1 MVNSTRGEFESGYEA
16 GGQTREHGLLVR
28 SLGVAQIVV
37 AVNKLD
43 TVDWDQR
50 RYDEIVKKISLF
62 LKQIG
67 YKDGDIS
74 FVPCRWVET
83 KKWRERSV

>member
-1 MVNSTRGEFESGYEA
+1 MVVNSTRGEFESGYDA

-28 SLGVAQIVV
+28 SLGVQQIIV

-43 TVDWDQR
+43 TVDWEQK
-50 RYDEIVKKISLF
+50 RYDEIVKKMSIF

-67 YKDGDIS
+67 YKETDIA
-74 FVPCRWVET
+74 FVPCRYRIPT
-83 KKWRERSV
+83 GRG